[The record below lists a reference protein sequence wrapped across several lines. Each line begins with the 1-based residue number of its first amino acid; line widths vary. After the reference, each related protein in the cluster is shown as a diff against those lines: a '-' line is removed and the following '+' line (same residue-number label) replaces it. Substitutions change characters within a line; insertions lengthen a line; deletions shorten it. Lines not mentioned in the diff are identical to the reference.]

1 MTVLDDRP
9 VVPVPTSSRQWAFVD
24 RVTGKA
30 RIATCMPGCESD
42 HSGDMRTPTFP
53 EDIWCEVLAADV
65 HMPVNTSGYA
75 EDFRVL
81 GVKLSMIPFSRV
93 PAERVPHA
101 VVEVVDDHWMDGL
114 DPDGLATVISTLE
127 QRVQT
132 LRSTHARLVAIRA
145 QHGYGP
151 TA

>member
-9 VVPVPTSSRQWAFVD
+9 TVPAVAPRQWAFVD
-24 RVTGKA
+24 KVTGKA
-30 RIATCMPGCESD
+30 RIATCMPGCEAD
-42 HSGDMRTPTFP
+42 HSSDMQTPTFP
-53 EDIWCEVLAADV
+53 EDIWCETPGETVY
-65 HMPVNTSGYA
+65 MPVNTNGYA

-101 VVEVVDDHWMDGL
+101 VVEVVDDHWMEGL

-127 QRVQT
+127 QRVQA
-132 LRSTHARLVAIRA
+132 LRSTHEQLVTIRA
-145 QHGYGP
+145 QHGVG

>member
-9 VVPVPTSSRQWAFVD
+9 VVPTSAPRQWAFVD
-24 RVTGKA
+24 KVTGKA
-30 RIATCMPGCESD
+30 RIATCMPGCEAD
-42 HSGDMRTPTFP
+42 HSSDMQRPTFP
-53 EDIWCEVLAADV
+53 EDIWCEIVGNAV
-65 HMPVNTSGYA
+65 HLPVNTNGYA

-101 VVEVVDDHWMDGL
+101 VVEVVDDHWMEGL

-127 QRVQT
+127 QRIQA
-132 LRSTHARLVAIRA
+132 LRSTHARLVAVRA
-145 QHGYGP
+145 QYGVGLI
-151 TA
+151 